1 MLEGRVFALGK
12 KDRTKKNKKDNNK
25 GKRKESKMK
34 AIINPSIKEEDKRN
48 RKMGTVARIR
58 RRSQKIG

>member
-1 MLEGRVFALGK
+1 
-12 KDRTKKNKKDNNK
+12 
-25 GKRKESKMK
+25 MK
-34 AIINPSIKEEDKRN
+34 AIRNPSVKEDKRN